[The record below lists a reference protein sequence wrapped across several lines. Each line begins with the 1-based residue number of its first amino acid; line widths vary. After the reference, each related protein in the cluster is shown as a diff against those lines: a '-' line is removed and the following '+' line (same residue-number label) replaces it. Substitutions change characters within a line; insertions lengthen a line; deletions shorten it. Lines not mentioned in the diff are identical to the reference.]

1 MSILKKIPWV
11 SLVLVLLSYST
22 LGWAISETKA
32 PWFVWLAVV
41 LAVLLLLLTLA
52 TPSSSM
58 TQFPTILFK
67 SNTRTFIF
75 AVSAAFM
82 LFMIV
87 AWFHVFLDGLLMIS
101 AAILARIDFQAAG
114 FREVQTFSTTS
125 IFSLAGLGLG
135 AVMHMIFIRHLW

>member
-1 MSILKKIPWV
+1 
-11 SLVLVLLSYST
+11 
-22 LGWAISETKA
+22 
-32 PWFVWLAVV
+32 
-41 LAVLLLLLTLA
+41 
-52 TPSSSM
+52 
-58 TQFPTILFK
+58 
-67 SNTRTFIF
+67 
-75 AVSAAFM
+75 M